1 LGAHKGFKHVKRA
14 KSSAGIDWQSLS
26 GFEVNLD
33 RELKGL
39 LLELQ
44 EKRYQLSPVRRV
56 IIPKDGGGERA
67 LGIPTVRD
75 RVVQQRLRNLL
86 EPILDV
92 GFHPSSYGYRKGRSA
107 QHVIPS
113 SMGG

>member
-1 LGAHKGFKHVKRA
+1 V
-14 KSSAGIDWQSLS
+14 SLDK
-26 GFEVNLD
+26 ELD
-33 RELKGL
+33 GL
-39 LLELQ
+39 LLEPK
-44 EKRYQLSPVRRV
+44 EKRYQPSPVRRV
-56 IIPKDGGGERA
+56 TIPKDGGGERA

-107 QHVIPS
+107 QHAIPP